1 MNRQDAKSD
10 KRTWAPLFSISQQ
23 AAKGLMRIEAI
34 RTEIA
39 HIPLPPPVEAELR
52 RQARVRSTHFS
63 TRIEGNRLTL
73 DEAERVIRDD
83 RAVFQGR
90 ERDVSE
96 VRNYWNARLRVDEWA
111 ERGRPVTEDLIRR
124 LHAMVEKGPRARP
137 TPYRDGQNA
146 IRDAGSGALVYLP
159 PEAKDVSGLMQ
170 ELVTWIESALR
181 AEMPVPIIAGLAH
194 YQFVT
199 IHPYYDGNGR
209 TARLLATFILHRS
222 GYGLNGFLSVE
233 EFYARDLAGYYNA
246 LAVHPHHNYY
256 MGRAEANLSGWTE
269 YFIET
274 LTTTF
279 EAVAVEASRLVEAGV
294 EPELACLRRLDRRAR
309 TVLALFA
316 RKDRIVSSDVA
327 EALAL
332 SDRMVRVLL
341 KEWVSDGWLEV
352 ADPSRKARTYILSAQ
367 YRQYMDDLSAM
378 PGTETQ
384 PPRRRGRQRE

>member
-1 MNRQDAKSD
+1 MNRQDAKGI
-10 KRTWAPLFSISQQ
+10 KKGWKPVFSITPKT
-23 AAKGLMRIEAI
+23 AKGLMRIEAV
-34 RTEIA
+34 RTEVA
-39 HIPLPPPVEAELR
+39 HIALPPPVEAELR

-96 VRNYWNARLRVDEWA
+96 VRNYWNARLRVEEWA

-124 LHAMVEKGPRARP
+124 LHALVEKGPRARA

-146 IRDAGSGALVYLP
+146 IRDAASGALVYLP
-159 PEAKDVSGLMQ
+159 PEAKDVPALMSGLAA
-170 ELVTWIESALR
+170 WIESALR
-181 AEMPVPIIAGLAH
+181 MDVPAPIVAGLAH

-233 EFYARDLAGYYNA
+233 EFHARDLAGYYAA

-256 MGRAEANLSGWTE
+256 MGRAEADLSGWTE
-269 YFIET
+269 YFTGI
-274 LTTTF
+274 LTQTY
-279 EAVAVEASRLVEAGV
+279 EAVAVEARRLVDAGLQT
-294 EPELACLRRLDRRAR
+294 EPVFLRGLDRRAR
-309 TVLALFA
+309 TALALFA
-316 RKDRIVSSDVA
+316 KTERIGARDVA

-332 SDRMVRVLL
+332 SERMARVLL
-341 KEWVSDGWLEV
+341 KEWVEAGWIEV
-352 ADPSRKARTYILSAQ
+352 ADPSRKARSYILSAK
-367 YRQYMDDLSAM
+367 YRQYMDGLSAM
-378 PGTETQ
+378 TG
-384 PPRRRGRQRE
+384 GSA

>member
-1 MNRQDAKSD
+1 MKCKDVKSD
-10 KRTWAPLFSISQQ
+10 NGAWAPLFSITPK
-23 AAKGLMRIEAI
+23 AANGLMRIEAI

-73 DEAERVIRDD
+73 DEADRVIRDD

-111 ERGRPVTEDLIRR
+111 EKCRPVTEDMIRR

-159 PEAKDVSGLMQ
+159 PEAKDVPRLMH
-170 ELVTWIESALR
+170 ELVAWVESALR
-181 AEMPVPIIAGLAH
+181 AELPVPIIAGLAH

-199 IHPYYDGNGR
+199 IHPCYDGNGR
-209 TARLLATFILHRS
+209 TARLLATFILHQS

-233 EFYARDLAGYYNA
+233 EFYACDLPGYYNA

-256 MGRAEANLSGWTE
+256 MGRAGSDLSGWTE

-274 LTTTF
+274 LARTF
-279 EAVAVEASRLVEAGV
+279 EAVAVETRRLVKAGI
-294 EPELACLRRLDRRAR
+294 EPEPACLRRLDRRAR

-316 RKDRIVSSDVA
+316 RKDRIVSSDVT

-341 KEWVSDGWLEV
+341 KEWSAEGWLEV
-352 ADPSRKARTYILSAQ
+352 ANPSRKARAYVLSAR
-367 YRQYMDDLSAM
+367 YRQYIDDLSAM
-378 PGTETQ
+378 PRAEKMSSRHQG
-384 PPRRRGRQRE
+384 